1 MNQKIYSIRMVS
13 KKVCK
18 AVSPSAGLIFL
29 DSRFHGNDNNGY
41 FLTFCEFIR
50 LDSIIY
56 CRNFSA

>member
-1 MNQKIYSIRMVS
+1 MVS